1 MSNQKFKNKFFNI
14 LRNKEGLMLKLC
26 QLINCYVKEIVIEN
40 YAENVYQTLVADL
53 HLIWGIPEI

>member
-1 MSNQKFKNKFFNI
+1 
-14 LRNKEGLMLKLC
+14 MLKLC